1 MAKNIETLD
10 FYVLKALDFL
20 GKKRD
25 YTLELPESSHT
36 LVVGSQTGLV
46 AGRIAYRFAGRAF
59 SHAQEVLAQ
68 QEIDTKREILDDVTI
83 VSATGS
89 RNVVPIARYA
99 LEKGL
104 QVNAIICNPNS
115 ELNSRIGTHPKYRE
129 ILVPAIDEPPTVN
142 TATYGG
148 IIRGVTHEDAS
159 EIRKVVES
167 LREPKGGYGSF
178 KAFTVIFPDSMS
190 EVAEMVDWKL
200 RGEKIGR
207 CAGSLSVYLTNFMHG
222 AGITD
227 ADGEVYVGVGLNE
240 QEREVFDKV
249 FELIE
254 PDRKHLIDVPVGFG
268 PLGYMMV
275 GYAVVGQIQKNYPD
289 FQKKILDYK
298 GRTKDW
304 IWLPPIREG
313 DIPPPLKH

>member
-1 MAKNIETLD
+1 MAKKVETLD
-10 FYVLKALDFL
+10 YYVLEALDFL
-20 GKKRD
+20 EKKGD

-36 LVVGSQTGLV
+36 LVVGSQTGLL

-59 SHAQEVLAQ
+59 SHAKEVLAQ
-68 QEIDTKREILDDVTI
+68 HEIDTKREILDDVTI

-89 RNVVPIARYA
+89 RNVVPIAQYA

-104 QVNAIICNPNS
+104 RVNAIVCKTGTQLNQEFSDHENYS
-115 ELNSRIGTHPKYRE
+115 EL
-129 ILVPAIDEPPTVN
+129 LVEVPEERKEPPTVN

-148 IIRGVTHEDAS
+148 IIQGITLEELPV
-159 EIRKVVES
+159 IKQVVES
-167 LREPKGGYGSF
+167 LEEPPGGYGSF
-178 KAFTVIFPDSMS
+178 KAFTVILPDGMS

-207 CAGSLSVYLTNFMHG
+207 CAGSMSVYLTNFMHG

-249 FELIE
+249 FKFVSPE
-254 PDRKHLIDVPVGFG
+254 RKHHIEVPAGFG

-289 FQKKILDYK
+289 FQKKIRDYQD
-298 GRTKDW
+298 RTKDW
-304 IWLPPIREG
+304 IWLA
-313 DIPPPLKH
+313 PLCPTKD